1 MVYHIDSHYLY
12 KVFDQWSVILCIAP
26 WQKKGSSTAI
36 IWVVLI
42 DAFKNMFIGNI
53 IFLLLINC
61 LLFGPSLDNWKT
73 NQDKQQ
79 KILYNQSI
87 IIVMS
92 KLENIILRYSENI
105 TPLQFNNN
113 TGVLVVNFECK
124 EFLWNISKLKLILFL
139 QPTLLNLPHFYWNQE
154 SWLTLHTCSHDVY
167 LSKPSSST
175 IIKAKMYTVW

>member
-1 MVYHIDSHYLY
+1 MIEKCHQGTHKFISVFKHGICPSKYGKYCFGCNKTSYDYVRRKLY
-12 KVFDQWSVILCIAP
+12 A
-26 WQKKGSSTAI
+26 KKG
-36 IWVVLI
+36 VVLI
-42 DAFKNMFIGNI
+42 DTFKNIFIGNI

-92 KLENIILRYSENI
+92 KLKNIILRYSEDT
-105 TPLQFNNN
+105 TPPQFNNN
-113 TGVLVVNFECK
+113 TGVVVVNFECK

-139 QPTLLNLPHFYWNQE
+139 QPTLLNLPHFY
-154 SWLTLHTCSHDVY
+154 
-167 LSKPSSST
+167 
-175 IIKAKMYTVW
+175 